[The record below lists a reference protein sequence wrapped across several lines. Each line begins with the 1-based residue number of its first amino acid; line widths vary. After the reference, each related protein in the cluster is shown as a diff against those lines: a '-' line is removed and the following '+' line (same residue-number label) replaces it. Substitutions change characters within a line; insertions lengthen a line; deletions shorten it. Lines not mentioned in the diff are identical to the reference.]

1 MWILPSV
8 KSRMRGSDRIGRRPE
23 PAATAPA
30 ALAIV
35 LAVVV
40 ADDVAVLAQLH
51 VRVVDRPG
59 RREAA
64 RRRHGATIAKGR
76 SHLRGGLREYPR
88 FWDFNRAFTMA
99 VHRYPHRSTQR

>member
-30 ALAIV
+30 LSDV

-51 VRVVDRPG
+51 VRVVDRPR

-64 RRRHGATIAKGR
+64 
-76 SHLRGGLREYPR
+76 GLGHEPR
-88 FWDFNRAFTMA
+88 
-99 VHRYPHRSTQR
+99 

>member
-8 KSRMRGSDRIGRRPE
+8 KSRMRGSDRIGRRPQ
-23 PAATAPA
+23 PAATAPGS
-30 ALAIV
+30 LSDV

-51 VRVVDRPG
+51 VRVVDRPR

-64 RRRHGATIAKGR
+64 
-76 SHLRGGLREYPR
+76 GLGHEAR
-88 FWDFNRAFTMA
+88 
-99 VHRYPHRSTQR
+99 

>member
-30 ALAIV
+30 LSDV

-51 VRVVDRPG
+51 VRVVDRPR

-64 RRRHGATIAKGR
+64 
-76 SHLRGGLREYPR
+76 GLGHEAR
-88 FWDFNRAFTMA
+88 
-99 VHRYPHRSTQR
+99 